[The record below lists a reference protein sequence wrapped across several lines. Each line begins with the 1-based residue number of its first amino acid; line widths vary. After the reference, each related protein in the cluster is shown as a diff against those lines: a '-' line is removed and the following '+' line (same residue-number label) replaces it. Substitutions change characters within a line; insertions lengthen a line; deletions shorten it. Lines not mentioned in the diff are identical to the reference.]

1 MSDKKPSSRAPGAR
15 DGCGPADAS
24 ASPPAWRPPPRLGL
38 RPGAIKRYGPLLL
51 IAGAMVLVFGMGWH
65 GEVTLDNIVL
75 LRSRFH
81 HVLATHQALALATYC
96 LAYIC
101 MTALSLP
108 GGLVLTLAGGLLFG
122 CWLGGTAAVLSASA
136 GATLLFLVARGA
148 LSETFTARAGPW
160 LSKLREGFHADAM
173 SYLLFLRLVPA
184 FPFWLVNIAAA
195 ILGVP
200 LKTYVVATFL
210 GIIPATFAFAAA
222 GAGLDSVIAAAL
234 ADHAQ
239 CVARKSAEVCKL
251 GIHARSLVTKE
262 LVLALVLLGIV
273 ALIPV
278 AFRKWRSMHAAAK

>member
-1 MSDKKPSSRAPGAR
+1 MSDEEPSSRAGGAR
-15 DGCGPADAS
+15 DGCGANSDAGW
-24 ASPPAWRPPPRLGL
+24 APPVVLGL
-38 RPGAIKRYGPLLL
+38 RPSAIRRYGPLLL
-51 IAGAMVLVFGMGWH
+51 VAGAMAFVFAMGWH
-65 GEVTLDNIVL
+65 GEITLDNVVL
-75 LRSRFH
+75 LRNRFQ
-81 HVLATHQALALATYC
+81 HVLTAHQALALIVYC

-108 GGLVLTLAGGLLFG
+108 GGLVLTVAGGLLFG
-122 CWLGGTAAVLSASA
+122 CWVGGTAALIGATA

-148 LSETFTARAGPW
+148 LSETFTTRAGPW
-160 LSKLREGFHADAM
+160 LSKLREGFAADAM

-200 LKTYVVATFL
+200 LRTYVVATFL
-210 GIIPATFAFAAA
+210 GIIPGTFAFAAA

-239 CVARKSAEVCKL
+239 CVAHKSAEVCKL

>member
-1 MSDKKPSSRAPGAR
+1 MTEKVPPSRLPAAR
-15 DGCGPADAS
+15 TGCGPSEEEVLRLPAARAS
-24 ASPPAWRPPPRLGL
+24 RPTAL
-38 RPGAIKRYGPLLL
+38 RRYGPVLV
-51 IAGAMVLVFGMGWH
+51 IAGAMVVVFVMGWH
-65 GEVTLDNIVL
+65 REVTLDNIVL
-75 LRSRFH
+75 ARNRFQ
-81 HVLATHQALALATYC
+81 HVLAAHKGLALLIYC
-96 LAYIC
+96 VSYIC

-108 GGLVLTLAGGLLFG
+108 GGLVLTVAGGLLFG
-122 CWLGGTAAVLSASA
+122 CWLGGVAAVISATA

-148 LSETFTARAGPW
+148 LGETFVARAGPW
-160 LSKLREGFHADAM
+160 LAKLRDGFRADAM

-200 LKTYVVATFL
+200 LKTYVIATFL

-222 GAGLDSVIAAAL
+222 GAGLESVIAAAL
-234 ADHAQ
+234 AEHAQ
-239 CVARKSAEVCKL
+239 CVARKGADACTL

-278 AFRKWRSMHAAAK
+278 ALRKWRNTHAAAK

>member
-1 MSDKKPSSRAPGAR
+1 MSDKEPPSRVPGTGA
-15 DGCGPADAS
+15 GCGPSEQDVARLAERLRSRSS
-24 ASPPAWRPPPRLGL
+24 AL
-38 RPGAIKRYGPLLL
+38 RRYGPLLL
-51 IAGAMVLVFGMGWH
+51 IAAAMALVLGMGWH
-65 GEVTLDNIVL
+65 REVTLENIVL
-75 LRSRFH
+75 IRHRFQ
-81 HVLATHQALALATYC
+81 HVLAAHQGLALLLYC
-96 LAYIC
+96 LAYIA

-108 GGLVLTLAGGLLFG
+108 GGLVLTVAGGLLFG
-122 CWLGGTAAVLSASA
+122 CWLGGVATVLSATA

-148 LSETFTARAGPW
+148 LGETFVARAGPW
-160 LSKLREGFHADAM
+160 LARLREGFQADAM

-200 LKTYVVATFL
+200 LRTYVVATFL

-239 CVARKSAEVCKL
+239 CVARKSAEVCTL
-251 GIHARSLVTKE
+251 GIHARSLITRE

-278 AFRKWRSMHAAAK
+278 AIRKWRSMHAAAK